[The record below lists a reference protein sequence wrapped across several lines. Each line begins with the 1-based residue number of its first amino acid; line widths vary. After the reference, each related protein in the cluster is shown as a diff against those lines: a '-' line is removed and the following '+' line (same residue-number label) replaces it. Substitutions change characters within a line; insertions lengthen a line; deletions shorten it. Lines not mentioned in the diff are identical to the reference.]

1 MVMLLAARP
10 VVMLLA
16 ARRSDGDG
24 NAVGVGDDADRVDEY
39 EYELLAACVCKL
51 TASSKYS

>member
-1 MVMLLAARP
+1 
-10 VVMLLA
+10 MLLA